1 MKKILSLA
9 LCILLI
15 QQLLPY
21 AAVASEEDAS
31 DENHVV
37 LTIGDNSTR
46 SGPRYNE
53 NLGMW
58 QYLAELVGVEIK
70 YVFLSDEEYA
80 ARLASGDLPDI
91 VATSKNLSG
100 ILENGVALNVDPY
113 LEEYCPNFLKGD
125 MRLTYDVFKQLG
137 NEGDGFY
144 FFPAKIGY
152 NGVGYDNETSTR
164 GYIVRWDYYKE
175 LGYPPINNEDDYLN
189 VLLQMHKN
197 HPFTEDGYP
206 TYLYGTDSFSGY
218 DTAFRSELS
227 LDYWAPY
234 KYQNNMFTNEVYD
247 GYTDPAHS
255 MWWACM
261 KWENKLYRAGKADG
275 SYDMELF
282 TQTQEQ
288 FDAKCARGQYLGR
301 HSVYRGLYN
310 ESVKKDPDTL
320 TGYNIV
326 PTAAANYYTNVY
338 QLLGNGPGYMWFI
351 SAGSP
356 HKEEALRLFNF
367 MCDPDFVRELTLGR
381 RGETWDYDED
391 GVPRMNEYGQQQLD
405 AYRAGSTDPDNYF
418 VKWGG
423 FDIVPS
429 NWPLLRDNS
438 THPDGYTV
446 DFATINREYE
456 AATMTNNISR
466 DICEHYGV
474 ELPTD
479 AFYKAGG
486 LDFRNDCGE
495 AISSCLSSLSRDQLR
510 ILSDAETLLKD
521 VEVDL
526 ILAETDEEWESIRD
540 ETIRKLVD
548 MGEPE
553 VFKAYQKMWNEA
565 ADVIVPMVRE
575 IQIKNGIDPYEPEQY
590 ADHGNG
596 VENLAP
602 AQKEGTDH
610 ENGTEDTSPAQKEAA
625 DYENGTEDT
634 SPAQKEGTD
643 HETGTEDTSPAPDG
657 NKKNETGTEVQE
669 P

>member
-1 MKKILSLA
+1 MKRILSFL
-9 LCILLI
+9 LSILMILL
-15 QQLLPY
+15 LLPY
-21 AAVASEEDAS
+21 PAAANEAEPSE
-31 DENHVV
+31 NRVV
-37 LTIGDNSTR
+37 LTIGDNSPR
-46 SGPRYNE
+46 SGPHYNE

-58 QYLAELVGVEIK
+58 QYLAELVGVDIQ
-70 YVFLSDEEYA
+70 YVFMTDEEYNA
-80 ARLASGDLPDI
+80 GLASGDLPDI
-91 VATSKNLSG
+91 VATSKNLSR
-100 ILENGVALNVDPY
+100 ILENGLALNADPY
-113 LEEYCPNFLKGD
+113 LEKYCPNFLQGD
-125 MRLTYDVFKQLG
+125 MRLTYDVFKKLG
-137 NEGDGFY
+137 NDGDGFY

-164 GYIVRWDYYKE
+164 GYVVRWDYYKE

-189 VLLQMHKN
+189 VLLQMHEN

-261 KWENKLYRAGKADG
+261 EWENKLYRAGKADG

-282 TQTQEQ
+282 TQTPEQ
-288 FDAKCARGQYLGR
+288 FEAKCARGQYLGR

-326 PTAAANYYTNVY
+326 PTAATTYYTNVY

-351 SAGSP
+351 SANSP

-381 RGETWDYDED
+381 KGETWDYDED
-391 GVPRMNEYGQQQLD
+391 GVPRMNEYGQQQMD

-418 VKWGG
+418 VKWGS

-438 THPDGYTV
+438 THPDGYSV
-446 DFATINREYE
+446 DFATITREYE
-456 AATMTNNISR
+456 EATMTNNIAL
-466 DICEHYGV
+466 DICDHYGV

-479 AFYKAGG
+479 AFYNAGG

-495 AISSCLSSLSRDQLR
+495 AISSCLSSLNRNQLR
-510 ILSDAETLLKD
+510 ILSDADALLKD

-526 ILAETDEEWESIRD
+526 VLAETDEKWESIRD
-540 ETIRKLVD
+540 ETIQKLVK
-548 MGEPE
+548 MGEPK
-553 VFKAYQKMWNEA
+553 VFKSYQKKWNEA
-565 ADVIVPMVRE
+565 ADIIVPMVQE
-575 IQIKNGIDPYEPEQY
+575 IQIRNGVEPYTPEQY
-590 ADHGNG
+590 ADYG
-596 VENLAP
+596 
-602 AQKEGTDH
+602 
-610 ENGTEDTSPAQKEAA
+610 
-625 DYENGTEDT
+625 
-634 SPAQKEGTD
+634 
-643 HETGTEDTSPAPDG
+643 TGTEKDSQAPEETVDHG
-657 NKKNETGTEVQE
+657 TGTEVHE